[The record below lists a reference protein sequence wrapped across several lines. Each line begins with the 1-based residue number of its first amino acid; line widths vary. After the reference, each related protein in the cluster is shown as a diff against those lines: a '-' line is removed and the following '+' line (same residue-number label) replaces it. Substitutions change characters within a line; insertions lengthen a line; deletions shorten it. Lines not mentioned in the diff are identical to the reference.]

1 MSPSQ
6 TVESTTS
13 SATGFDDAVTAFSD
27 ALDHYVKGDP
37 GPVLAVLS
45 RREDVTL
52 CNPVGAPRR
61 GPMDVDQA
69 AAEGATHLSGGS
81 VRGFEEISRYATA
94 DLGYVVRIER
104 TQARVDGSAEVMP
117 LALRV
122 TLIFRREG
130 DGWKLA
136 HRHADPITSPRPIQT
151 TIEQP
156 T

>member
-13 SATGFDDAVTAFSD
+13 SATGFDDAVNAFSD

-136 HRHADPITSPRPIQT
+136 HRHADPITSSRPIQT

>member
-13 SATGFDDAVTAFSD
+13 SATGFDDAVNAFSD

-94 DLGYVVRIER
+94 DLGYVVR
-104 TQARVDGSAEVMP
+104 
-117 LALRV
+117 
-122 TLIFRREG
+122 
-130 DGWKLA
+130 
-136 HRHADPITSPRPIQT
+136 
-151 TIEQP
+151 
-156 T
+156 